1 MNPILDN
8 VEEENDIL
16 SFRIQNINVSYA
28 NAIRRTI
35 LADIPTVVFRT
46 SPYEKNKAKFEI
58 NTSKFNN
65 EVLKQRLSCIPIHIH
80 DLDIPLD
87 NLLLTVDVYNQ
98 SSSVIYVTTDD
109 FNVLDKNTNK
119 IINMKTNQLFPHNE
133 ITKSPIDFCRL
144 QPQISE
150 QLKGEHLK
158 FTCEFDFGTAKSNG
172 SFNVVS
178 TCTYKCTIDSEQ
190 VAILEAEKRGI
201 LENKYADMYAN
212 YTGSDD
218 VHKRIDESIE
228 TELNDWRI
236 LDSPRITIPDSYEF
250 RIQTVGVF
258 ENKYILKKAMSIIID
273 SLKNIISIYS
283 KANDLIKDSSTFMP
297 NCYDVTLVD
306 YDYTIGKILE
316 YCLYEEYFLKE
327 STLNFCAFKKFHP
340 HLNTSVI
347 RMAFKTETDITNASI
362 YLINAAKIGIQFYKK
377 ILYQLGSEEYKS
389 AFTDVKLL
397 DVPVHTIAENEE
409 QSDFIKPQ
417 PTPAASS
424 ATHAKMGSAT
434 PAASSAT
441 HAKMGSAPVP
451 ATKATK
457 SRKTV
462 TIVDE

>member
-1 MNPILDN
+1 
-8 VEEENDIL
+8 
-16 SFRIQNINVSYA
+16 
-28 NAIRRTI
+28 
-35 LADIPTVVFRT
+35 
-46 SPYEKNKAKFEI
+46 
-58 NTSKFNN
+58 
-65 EVLKQRLSCIPIHIH
+65 
-80 DLDIPLD
+80 
-87 NLLLTVDVYNQ
+87 
-98 SSSVIYVTTDD
+98 
-109 FNVLDKNTNK
+109 
-119 IINMKTNQLFPHNE
+119 
-133 ITKSPIDFCRL
+133 
-144 QPQISE
+144 
-150 QLKGEHLK
+150 
-158 FTCEFDFGTAKSNG
+158 
-172 SFNVVS
+172 
-178 TCTYKCTIDSEQ
+178 
-190 VAILEAEKRGI
+190 
-201 LENKYADMYAN
+201 MYAN